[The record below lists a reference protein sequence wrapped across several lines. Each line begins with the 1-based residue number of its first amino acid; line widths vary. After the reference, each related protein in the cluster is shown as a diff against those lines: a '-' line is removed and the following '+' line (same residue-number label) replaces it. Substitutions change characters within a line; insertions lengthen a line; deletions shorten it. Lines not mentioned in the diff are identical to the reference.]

1 MVIDYA
7 TPKRV
12 VLVTDSIAATDM
24 SDGIYE
30 LGGLKVIVEKGVC
43 RLADTG
49 VLAGSTLTMDEAF
62 KNIASLG
69 YSLQEAAIMTSLA
82 PAKSLGIERLGDIE
96 VGYSADIAILDK
108 DFRVVKTIVSGEIVY
123 EK

>member
-1 MVIDYA
+1 
-7 TPKRV
+7 
-12 VLVTDSIAATDM
+12 
-24 SDGIYE
+24 
-30 LGGLKVIVEKGVC
+30 
-43 RLADTG
+43 
-49 VLAGSTLTMDEAF
+49 MDEAF